1 MPLEVVP
8 ITFKEANEFVRR
20 YHRHHGPVQ
29 GHKFSIGLADTE
41 RNEIV
46 GVVIVGRPVA
56 RYLDDG
62 WTLEVTR
69 LCTDGTKNACSKLYA
84 AAWRAARALGYRR
97 LITYTLPEEGGSS
110 LRAAGW
116 KCVGVAGGGSWNR
129 PNCGRPRVDLH
140 PLQQKWRWEINAIGW
155 SDVSV

>member
-29 GHKFSIGLADTE
+29 GYKFAIGLADTE

-56 RYLDDG
+56 RHLDDG

-84 AAWRAARALGYRR
+84 AAWRAVRALGYRR
-97 LITYTLPEEGGSS
+97 LVTYTLPEEGGVS
-110 LRAAGW
+110 LRGAGW
-116 KCVGVAGGGSWNR
+116 KCVGLAGGGSWSR

-140 PLQQKWRWEINAIGW
+140 PLQEKWRWEINA
-155 SDVSV
+155 